1 MYFLRHF
8 FNPAVQFMIT
18 VSGGDDPPDALTVF
32 TRNRLPSAV
41 TSEILWRRASVP
53 SYQPGQPGITLRTI

>member
-1 MYFLRHF
+1 MT
-8 FNPAVQFMIT
+8 T
-18 VSGGDDPPDALTVF
+18 VSGGDDAPDALTVF